1 MNINGH
7 HSYYDLATGI
17 FNGQSK
23 TGPVAWLEIHKPGGV
38 GVWPAPVDHLSQR
51 LDLATG
57 LIVDYQPPA
66 PTGDEFTQ
74 WTWDTTSRRWQASA
88 TLAGKWRV
96 VRAERDRRLSACDW
110 IVTKSAET
118 GVAVPTAWQTYRQAL
133 RDVPAN
139 NTDPT
144 AIAWPTPPA

>member
-1 MNINGH
+1 MSINSH
-7 HSYYDLATGI
+7 HYYYNLETGV

-23 TGPVAWLEIHKPGGV
+23 AGPVEWLDENRPDGV
-38 GVWPAPVDHLSQR
+38 GVWSAPVDHLSQR

-96 VRAERDRRLSACDW
+96 VRNERDRRLSACDW

-118 GVAVPTAWQTYRQAL
+118 GVAVPTAWATYRQAL

-144 AIAWPTPPA
+144 DIAWPTPPA